1 VKDVFF
7 GETGPVPVPVPKS
20 TGEPTPAPEV
30 DAPDV
35 DAEEVDAPDVDAEE
49 SHTPNHTQDIQ
60 DQQDPQDPQAPAR
73 AAEPSAKAAER
84 TAKARASAPH
94 HRVRLAA
101 MDEATWVVRLDQAIL
116 GYIHRAGTVHVAL
129 RGATLNLA
137 VEVGQSV
144 SRARAFALLHSDWR
158 VQAISR

>member
-1 VKDVFF
+1 MIVKDVFF
-7 GETGPVPVPVPKS
+7 GETGPVPIPKS
-20 TGEPTPAPEV
+20 TGEVAPAPEADDEKLLDPNQAQ
-30 DAPDV
+30 DAQG
-35 DAEEVDAPDVDAEE
+35 
-49 SHTPNHTQDIQ
+49 TQDAR
-60 DQQDPQDPQAPAR
+60 DQQDRQDQRQDRQSPASTS
-73 AAEPSAKAAER
+73 AEHTAEHTER
-84 TAKARASAPH
+84 TAQARVVASH

-101 MDEATWVVRLDQAIL
+101 MDDATWVVRLDQVIL

>member
-1 VKDVFF
+1 MIVKDVFF
-7 GETGPVPVPVPKS
+7 GETGPVPIPKS
-20 TGEPTPAPEV
+20 TGEVAPAPEADDEKLLDPNQAQ
-30 DAPDV
+30 DAQG
-35 DAEEVDAPDVDAEE
+35 
-49 SHTPNHTQDIQ
+49 TQDAR
-60 DQQDPQDPQAPAR
+60 DQQDRQDQRQDRQSPA
-73 AAEPSAKAAER
+73 STSAER
-84 TAKARASAPH
+84 TAEHTERTAQARVVASH

-101 MDEATWVVRLDQAIL
+101 MDDATWVVRLDQVIL